1 DVTPKERLAA
11 LTGLGFACAEVDLGG
26 EAITALTRAAE
37 LAPDDAKVKAKLADL
52 YEAAA
57 RRDDAIRAFV
67 ALRVLRGMG
76 REDPRRLGPLSAA
89 AGKNEEAA
97 AALTAA
103 LAKWPGDPAILEPLA
118 TALEALG
125 RDADA
130 TRILMRLRDAAPGHP
145 NASSRLG
152 F

>member
-1 DVTPKERLAA
+1 
-11 LTGLGFACAEVDLGG
+11 

-52 YEAAA
+52 YEAGG
-57 RRDDAIRAFV
+57 RRDDAIRALV
-67 ALRVLRGMG
+67 ELREIRGLG
-76 REDPRRLGPLSAA
+76 PEGDRRLGLPCAPT
-89 AGKNEEAA
+89 GKNEEAA
-97 AALTAA
+97 LALTAA

-118 TALEALG
+118 AALEALG

-152 F
+152 FAFARLGQNAEAAAAFE